1 VTAPSA
7 ASRPGGAERIEVP
20 VGELVFD
27 ALAAGPADGELVLL
41 LHGFPQSAEE
51 WRAQLEALGEAGY
64 RAVAPDQRGY
74 SPRARP
80 EEVEHY
86 LPDHLVADVLAV
98 ADWLGGHRVHVV
110 GHDWGALVAWR
121 LAGRFPDRVRTLT
134 AVSVPHPF
142 AVVEAMASG
151 SGDQPFRSAYIAF
164 FRQEGLSEKLL
175 LADEGAGLR
184 ALFANTGYTDRPAME
199 RYVERLLEPGALT
212 AALNWYR
219 ALGAAWVVDLGP
231 VTAPT
236 MLVWGTDDPAVG
248 REAADA
254 CGRYVEGPYRF
265 EVLEGVGHWVPEEA
279 AADLNRLL
287 LDHLS
292 RSGDA
297 ESP

>member
-1 VTAPSA
+1 MS
-7 ASRPGGAERIEVP
+7 EVVEIP

-27 ALAAGPADGELVLL
+27 ALAAGPPDGELVLL

-51 WRAQLEALGEAGY
+51 WRSQLEALAEAGY

-80 EEVEHY
+80 EEVALY
-86 LPDHLVADVLAV
+86 LPDHLVADVLAI
-98 ADWLGGHRVHVV
+98 ADWLGGHRVHLV

-121 LAGRFPDRVRTLT
+121 LAGRFPDRVRSLT

-142 AVVEAMASG
+142 AVAEAMGSD
-151 SGDQPFRSAYIAF
+151 SGDQRARSAYIQL
-164 FRQEGLSEKLL
+164 FRQEGIAERLL
-175 LADEGAGLR
+175 LAEEGAGLR
-184 ALFANTGYTDRPAME
+184 ALFANTGYSDRSAME

-219 ALGAAWVVDLGP
+219 ALGAAWAMGMGP

-236 MLVWGTDDPAVG
+236 MFVWSSDDPAIG
-248 REAADA
+248 REAAEG

-265 EVLEGVGHWVPEEA
+265 EVLEDVGHWIPEEA
-279 AADLNRLL
+279 AAELNRLL
-287 LDHLS
+287 LDHLAS
-292 RSGDA
+292 ARTGDT
-297 ESP
+297 

>member
-1 VTAPSA
+1 VTDRAFGHA
-7 ASRPGGAERIEVP
+7 GGVVEVP
-20 VGELVFD
+20 VGDLLFD
-27 ALAAGPADGELVLL
+27 ALAAGPPDGELVLL

-51 WRAQLEALGEAGY
+51 WRSQLEALAAAGY

-86 LPDHLVADVLAV
+86 LPDHLVADVVAI

-121 LAGRFPDRVRTLT
+121 LAARFPDRVRTLT

-142 AVVEAMASG
+142 AVAEAMASD
-151 SGDQPFRSAYIAF
+151 SGDQRARSAYIQL
-164 FRQEGLSEKLL
+164 FRQEGLSEGLL

-184 ALFANTGYTDRPAME
+184 ALFANTGYTDRAAME
-199 RYVERLLEPGALT
+199 RYVERLIEPGALT

-219 ALGAAWVVDLGP
+219 ALGAAWAMDMGP
-231 VTAPT
+231 VTVPT
-236 MLVWGTDDPAVG
+236 MFVCSTNDPAIG
-248 REAADA
+248 QEAVDA

-265 EVLEGVGHWVPEEA
+265 EVLEGAGHWIPEEA

-292 RSGDA
+292 SASGDA
-297 ESP
+297 SPR

>member
-1 VTAPSA
+1 MT
-7 ASRPGGAERIEVP
+7 ETLEVP

-27 ALAAGPADGELVLL
+27 ALAAGPPDGELVIL

-98 ADWLGGHRVHVV
+98 ADWLGGHRVHLV

-121 LAGRFPDRVRTLT
+121 LAARFPGRVRTLT
-134 AVSVPHPF
+134 AVSVPHPL
-142 AVVEAMASG
+142 AVIEAMASG
-151 SGDQPFRSAYIAF
+151 SGDQPFRSAYIGF
-164 FRQEGLSEKLL
+164 FRLEGLSEKVL

-184 ALFANTGYTDRPAME
+184 ALFANTGYHDRAAME
-199 RYVERLLEPGALT
+199 RYVGRLLEPGALT

-219 ALGAAWVVDLGP
+219 ALGPAWVTDLGP
-231 VTAPT
+231 VTPPT
-236 MLVWGTDDPAVG
+236 MFVWSSDDPAVG
-248 REAADA
+248 REAAEA

-265 EVLEGVGHWVPEEA
+265 EVLGDVGHWVPEEA

-292 RSGDA
+292 SASGDDRA
-297 ESP
+297 R